1 MESKS
6 VKEQLSKIEIQKK
19 NTKLKELPNK
29 IIKYTTK
36 IDNIKNY
43 PKVTKQKNENK
54 QNEEI
59 SENKF
64 KQYGKL
70 YGSLKRFKDY
80 KEKNK
85 NKEIGSEKKNESNN
99 NKDKDE
105 IDSEKKKVNSNN
117 TDKDLNNGK
126 GNNNEEK
133 QEKKKS
139 DEEEKDNHKNDN
151 NKYYFEIHHLPE
163 LQLIKNTLKKEFSMV
178 YIPPNIVIV
187 CFKLFV
193 ILDTINDEWKEQT
206 IDEELFIKVF
216 SYLIKH
222 NTECGNLIEDGFESI
237 VCYRD
242 FLNSNNITVRSI
254 IQYLLSISLLRVD
267 INNNVVGRTIKSA
280 IFAIT
285 EGQKIYLIYSEYIL
299 HILCFLYIKTFQNNE
314 ESESKSG
321 QNYINIQTMKKILFT
336 GICSLIKESL
346 SQNSYSLLADI
357 FIITYESFSSKSKT
371 DAQGI
376 INKNNYFE
384 KQLKTIE
391 RKNKKLYNHIINS
404 ILKNS
409 DMDSKVHVMLTEDK
423 EKQQNVITELNLE
436 KNQLSLL
443 LNWNQVQLNLFYK
456 KCYTFYEKIIY
467 PAKLFIT
474 KKINEGI
481 MLENNINFITKYIL
495 KEGYSEETKYYVL
508 RILNVL
514 HKVQKENRSNK
525 HNKFIFDLISRYQAY
540 FIEEWDLIF
549 EHLIDKDSKDSNND
563 IIKLYALFAKLK
575 NTNKYKGNSQLINN
589 LCDRWSTFDGITQ
602 DYDSYMYYIR
612 LHFSNDILNDKI
624 IVCNKVITQ
633 IKEKNNKNMILF
645 KEIIRYIIYY
655 YFKNS
660 DKEIWIKRFEEQLVS
675 VIIKIIKKIIELDID
690 YNWEEFVLLFFTE
703 TKNLQFFEQLLNELL
718 GLEIND
724 LGSLLSNTLMNYG
737 NTAFSIPKL
746 QSVLDKIDEFFRN
759 QNNSFEQNFKQN
771 NIKDLKKILDR
782 LIVYYIDSNSRLYIV
797 KAHLKN
803 KEFTRILVD
812 NVNSKAIKSGNN
824 AIFNLNST
832 FSLLKTVFE
841 SIKEINE
848 DIHFILPKA
857 LELLDRHISKSF
869 YFFKNADIIELIE
882 KINNVK
888 GLLEGDYNESN
899 YFLLYLIIHFL
910 SNISFHIQC
919 DYDMPNPYINNKLT
933 DERYNLFK
941 SHTNDDTKKNVQ
953 RSLESPFKNIK
964 NNTPESQDSEKK
976 KKSKKKEKEQLINEK
991 KNNSNNRL
999 PNTKYIIY
1007 SINSLQ
1013 FVFYSTYYFEKEEEI
1028 QYYNFIQLFTSETQ
1042 QLRIDNKTFNQ
1053 IAPVFIDLFSIR
1065 NCLSDNDLYLGY
1077 TIIHFLYM
1085 NKELFC
1091 KFDIFILESII
1102 LLLSLGWPEKAKV
1115 LQEIVDNDLKVINSI
1130 EGCKKIKI
1138 NCNTFC
1144 FGHFFNVCCDN
1155 IINYFSEQLTT
1166 KSKEILLIF
1175 NKLFNEPN
1183 QSEMKSINDFRSY
1196 YMMEMIKWHL
1206 SSKSQRDNVPNQ
1218 DNNPNLIKRIYS
1230 DNFKIVTL
1238 IHDKTNLNNFD
1249 VIIRSPISNSYFTI
1263 EKPKEESDG
1272 INTEQTYQIL
1282 NEIVNGEKKA
1292 QDNNIIQ
1299 DSQEKEE
1306 IKPEE
1311 IEEIIQNNSFLFQ
1324 RIYKFNA
1331 RNSMVI
1337 PKDPKDNKELMNYIK
1352 AIDLI
1357 PVYRLYDCTIV
1368 CLTENRE
1375 KNLDFIRFL
1384 NSLGDLVSTEEELE
1398 KQIVKIHH
1406 QDINNSIT
1414 FRVNNDDQIFNKST
1428 KPLSFSMPDSQKAL
1442 VFNYVTVI
1450 WKEFNTPR
1458 IGKQI
1463 NKPIC
1468 IVIKPYSK
1476 THYRI
1481 KIKLSSN
1488 LDEKFKTILNSSIM
1502 NNMVIYIGKEYEV
1515 LSNYI
1520 IKMIVILNSLIYS
1533 IITQEN
1539 EKNMNSFL
1547 DYGLL
1552 DNVYK
1557 RYHLLSELS
1566 LTEVNDYLI
1575 VDKNKID
1582 VSNNII

>member
-6 VKEQLSKIEIQKK
+6 VKGELSKIELKK
-19 NTKLKELPNK
+19 IETKLKNLPKHINK
-29 IIKYTTK
+29 YIFK
-36 IDNIKNY
+36 IENIKTN
-43 PKVTKQKNENK
+43 PKVTNKKTENE

-59 SENKF
+59 IENKF
-64 KQYGKL
+64 KQYVKL
-70 YGSLKRFKDY
+70 YGRIKWFQNY

-85 NKEIGSEKKNESNN
+85 NKEFGSEKKKESN
-99 NKDKDE
+99 
-105 IDSEKKKVNSNN
+105 NN
-117 TDKDLNNGK
+117 TDKDLNK
-126 GNNNEEK
+126 EKENNIGEK
-133 QEKKKS
+133 QEKKKP
-139 DEEEKDNHKNDN
+139 DEKEKDNQQNDN
-151 NKYYFEIHHLPE
+151 DKDYFEIHQLNE
-163 LQLIKNTLKKEFSMV
+163 LIQIKDLLKKEFSMV
-178 YIPPNIVIV
+178 YIPPKIVFV

-193 ILDTINDEWKEQT
+193 ILDTINDEWNEQT
-206 IDEELFIKVF
+206 IDEELFLKVF
-216 SYLIKH
+216 SYLIKKK
-222 NTECGNLIEDGFESI
+222 TDYDFLIEQGFKSI
-237 VCYRD
+237 VCYRN
-242 FLNSNNITVRSI
+242 FINSNNITVRSI
-254 IQYLLSISLLRVD
+254 IQYLLSISLLHVD
-267 INNNVVGRTIKSA
+267 NNNNVVERTIKSA

-299 HILCFLYIKTFQNNE
+299 NILCFLYINTFQKNEKSEEFSSETSITDNNT
-314 ESESKSG
+314 KK
-321 QNYINIQTMKKILFT
+321 QNDIHIQNTKQILFS
-336 GICSLIKESL
+336 GICKLVDKLGTI
-346 SQNSYSLLADI
+346 SQKSYSLLTNI
-357 FIITYESFSSKSKT
+357 FLITYESLMAKPNTIF
-371 DAQGI
+371 QH
-376 INKNNYFE
+376 YFE
-384 KQLKTIE
+384 EQLSLIE
-391 RKNKKLYNHIINS
+391 TKNKKFYNHIINS
-404 ILKNS
+404 ILTNS
-409 DMDSKVHVMLTEDK
+409 KMHRRVNGMSSNPEEMKIIAIK
-423 EKQQNVITELNLE
+423 ELNVN

-443 LNWNQVQLNLFYK
+443 FDYNQILLNL
-456 KCYTFYEKIIY
+456 CYTKLPKFYEKIIY
-467 PAKLFIT
+467 PAKDIIKT
-474 KKINEGI
+474 KVDNGI
-481 MLENNINFITKYIL
+481 MLENNLKFINKYIL
-495 KEGYSEETKYYVL
+495 MKKEGYSEETQYYVL
-508 RILNVL
+508 KLLNVL
-514 HKVQKENRSNK
+514 QKIKNENISNE
-525 HNKFIFDLISRYQAY
+525 HTNKFIYYLISRYQYY
-540 FIEEWDLIF
+540 FTEEWELICNL
-549 EHLIDKDSKDSNND
+549 LIDNNND
-563 IIKLYALFAKLK
+563 RRKLYELLAKLY
-575 NTNKYKGNSQLINN
+575 NINKYKGNCQIINK
-589 LCDRWSTFDGITQ
+589 LCHKWKTLDEITQ
-602 DYDSYMYYIR
+602 DDESYLYYIR
-612 LHFSNDILNDKI
+612 LQFNNDTSMLNNM
-624 IVCNKVITQ
+624 IVVCDKVIEHITNL
-633 IKEKNNKNMILF
+633 KKRNAILF
-645 KEIIRYIIYY
+645 IEIIRFIKYY
-655 YFKNS
+655 YIKNK
-660 DKEIWIKRFEEQLVS
+660 DNEIWIKRFEEQLAS
-675 VIIKIIKKIIELDID
+675 VIITKIIKNIIELDID
-690 YNWEEFVLLFFTE
+690 YNWVEFFLLFLTE
-703 TKNLQFFEQLLNELL
+703 TKNLNFFKQLLDGLL
-718 GLEIND
+718 GLKTKD
-724 LGSLLSNTLMNYG
+724 LGYLLSNTMINYG
-737 NTAFSIPKL
+737 NKAFSIPKL
-746 QSVLDKIDEFFRN
+746 QLVLDKLSEFILN
-759 QNNSFEQNFKQN
+759 QTESFQENLIQN
-771 NIKDLKKILDR
+771 NIKDLKRILDF
-782 LIVYYIDSNSRLYIV
+782 LSIYYIDSNSRLYIE
-797 KAHLKN
+797 KEHLKN
-803 KEFTRILVD
+803 NKITRIIVD
-812 NVNSKAIKSGNN
+812 NVNSKERISGNN

-832 FSLLKTVFE
+832 FSLLNTVFE
-841 SIKEINE
+841 VFKSIKKITE
-848 DIHFILPKA
+848 DFQFILLKA
-857 LELLDRHISKSF
+857 LGLLDRHLSKSF
-869 YFFKNADIIELIE
+869 YFFKNADIIQLITN
-882 KINNVK
+882 ITFLK
-888 GLLEGDYNESN
+888 GLLEVDCNESN
-899 YFLLYLIIHFL
+899 YLLLYLILHFL
-910 SNISFHIQC
+910 SNISFHTKS
-919 DYDMPNPYINNKLT
+919 DYDMPNPYINNKLSY
-933 DERYNLFK
+933 ERYYLFK
-941 SHTNDDTKKNVQ
+941 SHTIQ
-953 RSLESPFKNIK
+953 ISLKSAINKIK
-964 NNTPESQDSEKK
+964 NNLSSTPELKVSEKK
-976 KKSKKKEKEQLINEK
+976 KNSKKKEKEQLINEK
-991 KNNSNNRL
+991 INKSNNRL
-999 PNTKYIIY
+999 EKIKYIIY
-1007 SINSLQ
+1007 AINSLQ
-1013 FVFYSTYYFEKEEEI
+1013 FVFYSSYYFEKEEEI
-1028 QYYNFIQLFTSETQ
+1028 QSYNFVKFFTSETQ
-1042 QLRIDNKTFNQ
+1042 TIKIDNKTFNQ
-1053 IAPVFIDLFSIR
+1053 ISPVFYDLFTIR
-1065 NCLSDNDLYLGY
+1065 NNLTDNDLYLAY

-1102 LLLSLGWPEKAKV
+1102 LLLSLGWPEKAELLNK
-1115 LQEIVDNDLKVINSI
+1115 IVDNDLKVINSI
-1130 EGCKKIKI
+1130 EGRGKIEI
-1138 NCNTFC
+1138 NSNTFC

-1175 NKLFNEPN
+1175 NKLFNKPN
-1183 QSEMKSINDFRSY
+1183 QSEMESRSY

-1218 DNNPNLIKRIYS
+1218 DNNPNSIKRIYS

-1272 INTEQTYQIL
+1272 INTEQTYNIL
-1282 NEIVNGEKKA
+1282 NEVVNGEKKE

-1299 DSQEKEE
+1299 ESQEKEE